1 MKFFSDKGVLGLN
14 ARNLLYIRPYN
25 KKKAISIADD
35 KLKTKKFLSARGIPV
50 PRLYGVIKNKQE
62 LDKFDFNSLPSTFI
76 LKPNH
81 GYGGEGIVP
90 IASRRDGLW
99 ITSSGEKITHKHFV
113 DEITDI
119 LDGRYSISNVRD
131 SAFFEQL
138 LVSHESVGD
147 YSYCG
152 LPDIRIVVH
161 NLIPVMAML
170 RLPTKESKGKANLH
184 QGAVGVGIDIAK
196 GETTN
201 ISYKNRI
208 IEEIPQIG
216 PIKGL
221 KIPFWDDILL
231 IASKCQLITNLGYLA
246 ADIAL
251 DKTSGPVL
259 LEINARAGLGVQI
272 ANLAPLKKRLERI
285 EGLKVSTPEKGIRI
299 AKDMF
304 GNIVEKNIQNLSGKS
319 IIGIEEIVEVILKD
333 GIRRISAKID
343 PGSERTIIDE
353 NFAEECGIR
362 DENYE
367 YNDEKSTVKLKLS
380 VGKERIQT
388 VCDIE
393 KITEGDFKVIIGR
406 RDLGNFFINPTK
418 KIQRINEKIKDI
430 SSSSNIKPKGFIKKM
445 SYSEIDQN
453 LIKIDEK
460 LKILYYLRPINLEE
474 EQNKFFK
481 NFKNN
486 PQFEY
491 PELKFDL
498 NELKKELEKILTDDK
513 PEGLLFER
521 KKNEIS
527 RKIDLLKNIGNDN
540 FTECSINLYGK
551 PEEKLLNECEEY
563 LKKENILYPHFK
575 GSITAEEAKE
585 RMDKIFIK
593 YGLTKWET
601 KIKENMVS
609 DAIAGKNNRLFLRKG
624 CLFTETHLENLITH
638 EIETHI
644 LTAENGKNQK
654 YELFNRGFEGYLETQ
669 EGLAIYN
676 IVSSGDRE
684 KYLYLAISLVCAV
697 SLALKHS
704 FVEVFEKMLDFK
716 IPPERAFR
724 NALKVKRGLE
734 DTSLPGAFTKDFLYY
749 RGFKKIKEFVDRG
762 GKIKDL
768 YIGKFSLDDLNLV
781 QQISDLKEPKYLPV
795 WL

>member
-25 KKKAISIADD
+25 KKKAINLADD
-35 KLKTKKFLSARGIPV
+35 KLKTKKFLSARGVPV
-50 PRLYGVIKNKQE
+50 PRLYGVIKDKRE
-62 LDKFDFNSLPSTFI
+62 LDKFDFNSLPGTFI

-81 GYGGEGIVP
+81 GYGGEGITPV
-90 IASRRDGLW
+90 SGRRDNVW
-99 ITSSGEKITHKHFV
+99 ITSSGEKIPHKNFV
-113 DEITDI
+113 EQITDI
-119 LDGRYSISNVRD
+119 IDGRYSISNVRD

-152 LPDIRIVVH
+152 LPDIRVVVH

-170 RLPTKESKGKANLH
+170 RLPTRESKGKANLH

-208 IEEIPQIG
+208 IDEIPGIG

-272 ANLAPLKKRLERI
+272 ANLAPLRKRLERI
-285 EGLKVSTPEKGIRI
+285 QGLKVSTPQKGIRI

-319 IIGIEEIVEVILKD
+319 IIGIEEIIEVILKE
-333 GIRRISAKID
+333 GIRRIYAKID

-353 NFAEECGIR
+353 KFADECGIR

-380 VGKERIQT
+380 LGNERIQT

-393 KITEGDFKVIIGR
+393 KITEKDFKMIIGR
-406 RDLGNFFINPTK
+406 RDLSNFFIDSSK
-418 KIQRINEKIKDI
+418 KISRTVEKSVENKNTAKNK
-430 SSSSNIKPKGFIKKM
+430 SVLKHM

-460 LKILYYLRPINLEE
+460 LKILYYLRPLNLEE
-474 EQNKFFK
+474 EQKKFFQ

-491 PELKFDL
+491 PEIKFDL
-498 NELKKELEKILTDDK
+498 AVLKKDLDQIITDNK
-513 PEGLLFER
+513 PEGILFE
-521 KKNEIS
+521 KKKKEIS
-527 RKIDLLKNIGNDN
+527 DKIELLNSRGLDN
-540 FTECSINLYGK
+540 FTECSVNLYGK
-551 PEEKLLNECEEY
+551 PDEKLVRECEEY
-563 LKKENILYPHFK
+563 LKKERLSYTMAK
-575 GSITAEEAKE
+575 GTITAEEAKE
-585 RMDKIFIK
+585 RMDAVFNE
-593 YGLTKWET
+593 YGLFKWES

-609 DAIAGKNNRLFLRKG
+609 DAVAGKNNRLFLRKG
-624 CLFTETHLENLITH
+624 ALFTESRLKNLIVH

-644 LTAENGKNQK
+644 LTAENGKDQK
-654 YELFNRGFEGYLETQ
+654 YELFNRGFANYLETQ

-676 IVSSGDRE
+676 IVSREKEE
-684 KYLYLAISLVCAV
+684 KYLYLAISLVYAV
-697 SLALKHS
+697 NMALNHS
-704 FVEVFEKMLDFK
+704 FLEIFDKMLDFK

-724 NALKVKRGLE
+724 TALKVKRGLE
-734 DTSLPGAFTKDFLYY
+734 DTGLPGAFTKDFLYY
-749 RGFKKIKEFVDRG
+749 SGYKKIREYINRG
-762 GKIKDL
+762 NNLKDL
-768 YIGKFSLDDLNLV
+768 YIGKFSIDDINIIREI
-781 QQISDLKEPKYLPV
+781 QDLKEPKLLPH